1 MIRTLIAVM
10 AARIIVGNR
19 GGKVLIYKGFKYQKN
34 RERASAIYCRSVG
47 QTYEHVLLTSKTS
60 HLIFESCMKV
70 FIIMKRTTE

>member
-34 RERASAIYCRSVG
+34 NLRL
-47 QTYEHVLLTSKTS
+47 HVTSFLIDINCHLPDSSGFIHFKA
-60 HLIFESCMKV
+60 LIFPH
-70 FIIMKRTTE
+70 

>member
-1 MIRTLIAVM
+1 MIRTIIAIM

-47 QTYEHVLLTSKTS
+47 QIYEHVLLTSKTS
-60 HLIFESCMKV
+60 LIFESCMKV
-70 FIIMKRTTE
+70 SIIMKRTTE